1 MSDGSNPNLLIGEL
15 KFGWYSSPGLAWSP
29 DGTRIAYF
37 DPSDR
42 LTLTDLQGGRKELVE
57 GAPNSTVLQGQ
68 EGSIGP
74 GALGEPG
81 L

>member
-1 MSDGSNPNLLIGEL
+1 MSDGSNLKLLIGEL

-42 LTLTDLQGGRKELVE
+42 LTLTDLQGGRKERVE
-57 GAPNSTVLQGQ
+57 GAPNFY
-68 EGSIGP
+68 GSA
-74 GALGEPG
+74 GAGG
-81 L
+81 LDWARCTG